1 MLMGF
6 IFILKSCKVLS
17 RVFLCVASQVKLL
30 CARKCWNIV
39 ILVLDGMTMSV
50 ARDITV
56 GVVVSNL
63 EAARKIPALLAACV
77 SRLVA
82 AQVCPFLLPDL

>member
-1 MLMGF
+1 MLMGLL
-6 IFILKSCKVLS
+6 FILKSCKVSS
-17 RVFLCVASQVKLL
+17 RVLLCVVSRVKLL
-30 CARKCWNIV
+30 CARKFWNIV

-63 EAARKIPALLAACV
+63 EAARKM
-77 SRLVA
+77 
-82 AQVCPFLLPDL
+82 